1 MKNSKQYNI
10 KSIIMINQLEA
21 LAIYKKSKARKNEI
35 INEIECLIKDTAS
48 LKREC
53 EYHFKDCS
61 SAMKKSICK
70 MLLQNGF
77 KIGIKAN
84 EVIRISF

>member
-10 KSIIMINQLEA
+10 NIIMINQLEA
-21 LAIYKKSKARKNEI
+21 LAIYNKSKARKNEI

-48 LKREC
+48 IKREC

-61 SAMKKSICK
+61 SAMKKNICK

-77 KIGIKAN
+77 KIEIKAN
-84 EVIRISF
+84 GVIRIFF